1 MYSNCTQIFIKKYE
15 LNNMLKILF
24 SYLIENLGSVLEDKD
39 KIINQLKQD
48 IDQLKVILFF

>member
-1 MYSNCTQIFIKKYE
+1 MYSNWTQIFIKKYE